1 MAKQYDI
8 SKRPRETDR
17 AYYVRLAKVAD
28 QRLVRLEG
36 LSYEKGF
43 RSVKD
48 WAYAGAMKNIAR
60 YKEGATRF
68 NIKIND
74 KYLQDAI
81 TDVKHFLERPT
92 SSKQQIVKYYKKRAE
107 TISSK
112 QGVSYTWKQL
122 ADFFENKKYE
132 KAFLYASGD
141 TLRVYNAIRDGK
153 LTVGD
158 KDATDKLT
166 GKSLSDYQNE
176 HLVKALS
183 ENTNKADQKTA
194 LEQII
199 HVDKKQ
205 LKSALID
212 LLINDKIDPKEVFGD

>member
-1 MAKQYDI
+1 MAKQYYI
-8 SKRPRETDR
+8 SKRPGETDR

-28 QRLVRLEG
+28 QRLVRLEA

-43 RSVKD
+43 KSVKD
-48 WAYAGAMKNIAR
+48 WAYAGALNDIAR
-60 YKEGATRF
+60 YKKGATRF
-68 NIKIND
+68 NIKIED
-74 KYLQDAI
+74 GMIQDAI

-92 SSKQQIVKYYKKRAE
+92 SSKQQIIKFYKKRAE
-107 TISSK
+107 KISRNQS
-112 QGVSYTWKQL
+112 VSYTWQQL
-122 ADFFENKKYE
+122 ADFFENKKFE

-141 TLRVYNAIRDGK
+141 TLRVYNSIRDGK

-158 KDATDKLT
+158 KEATDKLT

-176 HLVKALS
+176 QLVKALS
-183 ENTNKADQKTA
+183 ENKNKADQKTA

-205 LKSALID
+205 VKNTLID
-212 LLINDKIDPKEVFGD
+212 LLLNDKIDPKEVFGR